1 MRAIVCSRSNSFLS
15 FSKANISF
23 FSPLEMK
30 IFYDNSILKDN
41 IEKYWKI
48 KLIDIGKLFDIK
60 SIESQKWRK
69 MILYSAS
76 INRSI
81 IQLDILGRN
90 GQEEQ

>member
-1 MRAIVCSRSNSFLS
+1 
-15 FSKANISF
+15 
-23 FSPLEMK
+23 MK